1 MEQKIVNVFLA
12 SPRGFCAGVDR
23 AVEIVKKTISKFGSP
38 VYVRHEIVHNKFVV
52 ENLKSEG
59 AVFIEELSEI
69 ENKSRPVIFSAH
81 GVPKRVI
88 DEAKLSN
95 IIYIDATCPL
105 VTKVHREAEALA
117 KEEFN
122 IIFIGHRNHPE
133 VVGTMGQI
141 DQRFI
146 SLVENKLD
154 VENYSPKI
162 NNNKFA
168 YITQTTL
175 SLDDTLEIISILKQK
190 YPSIKEP
197 IKSDICYATT
207 NRQEAVKKI
216 AKNCDLFLVIGSRS
230 SSNSQRLVE
239 VAKKFGCK
247 ESLLMH
253 SEQKLPIDKIR
264 NANNIGITSGASA
277 PEILVENLIKEIKSI
292 INIRVEEVISSVEK
306 VSFKLPTMLMK

>member
-23 AVEIVKKTISKFGSP
+23 AVEIVKKAISKFGSP